1 MTQTYLIAERL
12 VEITSLFPAVH
23 EHCREYRAEGEPE
36 LIVRTTPEDIERER
50 EISLREDAIENRPG
64 RDYPDSYLETLAVYR
79 HIAERMPAWDTLL
92 IHGSALALDGAAYLF
107 AAPSGTGKSTPA
119 RLWREYLG
127 DRVTMVNDDKP
138 LVRIR
143 GGGAVIFGT
152 PWNGKHR
159 LGENIAVPLRA
170 VCFIERAQE
179 NRIRPVTA
187 AAAYPE
193 LLRQV
198 YRPADAAMM
207 AGTLRL
213 LDALCAAASFWRLEC
228 NMDIEAARIACEAMK
243 GQANETQE

>member
-1 MTQTYLIAERL
+1 MTQTYLIAGRS
-12 VEITSLFPAVH
+12 VEITSLYPTVH
-23 EHCREYRAEGEPE
+23 EYCREYRADGEPE
-36 LIVRTTPEDIERER
+36 LIVTTTPEDIERER
-50 EISLREDAIENRPG
+50 EFSLREDAAENRPHQ
-64 RDYPDSYLETLAVYR
+64 DYRDSYLETLAVYR
-79 HIAERMPAWDTLL
+79 QIAEQMPAWDTLL
-92 IHGSALALDGAAYLF
+92 IHGSALAVDGEAYLF
-107 AAPSGTGKSTPA
+107 TAKSGTGKSTHA

-143 GGGAVIFGT
+143 GGEAVIFGT

-170 VCFIERAQE
+170 VCFIERAEE

-198 YRPADAAMM
+198 YRPADPAMM
-207 AGTLRL
+207 ARTMEL
-213 LDALCAAASFWRLEC
+213 LDGLCAAVSFWRLGC
-228 NMDIEAARIACEAMK
+228 NMDIEAARVACEAMK
-243 GQANETQE
+243 G